1 MKCPAKLTIKPKR
14 NNLIYAKEMGGRN
27 RFYVDFSIAINENSH
42 DDWTLVNLNE
52 EKHSNYCSNQVP
64 FRSREYSQY
73 IRENGTPQE
82 IQENRRKYC
91 NNGPGQPLAR
101 HFRLRHTTDKNCRRY
116 FCRWRIRAIYSH

>member
-1 MKCPAKLTIKPKR
+1 MES
-14 NNLIYAKEMGGRN
+14 N
-27 RFYVDFSIAINENSH
+27 H
-42 DDWTLVNLNE
+42 WTLVNSNE

-91 NNGPGQPLAR
+91 KNGPGQPLAR
-101 HFRLRHTTDKNCRRY
+101 HFRLRHTTDS
-116 FCRWRIRAIYSH
+116 IRTGKVEIKKIADELNFGTKGAEFAISQIYIFSI